1 MTKQY
6 MNEYNSW
13 LNNEE
18 ILENM
23 KSFPKS
29 EIEDRFYKKLEF
41 GTAGIRGILGAGT
54 NRMNVHIVAEV
65 AKAIAE
71 KIICENK
78 QNDGVVIGYDVR
90 HMSKEFAE
98 LSAAIFTKKGI
109 KTYLFENVTATP
121 ILSYAIRE
129 FKTANGI
136 MITASHNPK
145 EYNGY
150 KVYGSNGIQI
160 LQEDVKKIK
169 LFMSKLEN
177 PYSVKEY
184 NFKNIAS
191 EVNYVGEDFISK
203 YLNEVSKL
211 SINNIQSN
219 LKTVYTPL
227 NGTGSEFVRRTLIEQ
242 NSTQLFEV
250 EEQMLPDPDFTTT
263 GSPNPED
270 ETAFTLA
277 KEKGEEVSADL
288 LIATDPDADR
298 VGAMVLHEGSYHMIT
313 GNVLGT
319 LLTNYILNQMNSKGV
334 LPENP
339 SIVKTIVTDNLVDKI
354 AQEYNVKVHDVHVGF
369 KNIYSLVEKWNLTKE
384 RNYILGYEESYG
396 FGIGTNIA
404 RDKDAIS
411 ATRLIVEMTAYY
423 HNLGKTLV
431 DVFDEIQSKYGYHA
445 ESLKSV
451 VLEGKKGL
459 SKMQEIVLNLRNNP
473 VEEITGSK
481 LTKYTDYLQNTEL
494 EKENVLKFMYEDG
507 TWFVI
512 RPSGTEPKL
521 KIYIYVVAK
530 DEKSAQEKLSK
541 VSNEIISKVQKEKN
555 NDS

>member
-184 NFKNIAS
+184 NFENIAS

-227 NGTGSEFVRRTLIEQ
+227 NGTGSEFVRKTLIEQ

-319 LLTNYILNQMNSKGV
+319 LLTNYILNQMDSKGV

>member
-6 MNEYNSW
+6 MNEYSSW

-109 KTYLFENVTATP
+109 KTYLFENATATP

-129 FKTANGI
+129 FKNANGI

-169 LFMSKLEN
+169 LFMSKFEN

-319 LLTNYILNQMNSKGV
+319 LLTNYILNQMDSKGV

-451 VLEGKKGL
+451 VLEGKEGL
-459 SKMQEIVLNLRNNP
+459 SKMQEIVFNLRNNP
-473 VEEITGSK
+473 IEEIAGSK
-481 LTKYTDYLQNTEL
+481 LTKYTDYLQNTKL

-507 TWFVI
+507 TWFVV

-530 DEKSAQEKLSK
+530 DKKSVQEKLSK

-555 NDS
+555 NES

>member
-6 MNEYNSW
+6 MNEYNYW

-160 LQEDVKKIK
+160 LQEDVKKVK

-219 LKTVYTPL
+219 LKTVYTSL

>member
-184 NFKNIAS
+184 NFENIAS

-227 NGTGSEFVRRTLIEQ
+227 NGTGSEFVRKTLIEQ

-319 LLTNYILNQMNSKGV
+319 LLTNYILNQMDSKGV

-411 ATRLIVEMTAYY
+411 ATRLIVEMTSYY

-451 VLEGKKGL
+451 VLEGKEGL
-459 SKMQEIVLNLRNNP
+459 SKMQEIVFNLRNNP
-473 VEEITGSK
+473 IEEIAGSK
-481 LTKYTDYLQNTEL
+481 LTKYTDYLQNTKL

-507 TWFVI
+507 TWFVV

-530 DEKSAQEKLSK
+530 DKKSVQEKLSK

-555 NDS
+555 NES

>member
-6 MNEYNSW
+6 MNEYSSW

-129 FKTANGI
+129 FKNANGI

-319 LLTNYILNQMNSKGV
+319 LLTNYILNQMDSKGV

-451 VLEGKKGL
+451 VLEGKEGL
-459 SKMQEIVLNLRNNP
+459 SKMQEIVFNLRNNP
-473 VEEITGSK
+473 IEEIAGSK
-481 LTKYTDYLQNTEL
+481 LTKYTDYLQNTKL

-507 TWFVI
+507 TWFVV

-530 DEKSAQEKLSK
+530 DKKSVQEKLSK

-555 NDS
+555 NES

>member
-6 MNEYNSW
+6 MNEYNYW

-451 VLEGKKGL
+451 VLEGKEGL

-473 VEEITGSK
+473 VEEITGCK